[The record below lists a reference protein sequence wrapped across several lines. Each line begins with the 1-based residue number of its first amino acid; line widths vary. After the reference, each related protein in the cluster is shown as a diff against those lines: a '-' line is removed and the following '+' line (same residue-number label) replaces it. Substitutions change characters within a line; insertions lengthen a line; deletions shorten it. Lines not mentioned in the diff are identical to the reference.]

1 MLHCV
6 GHRVPLAPVGT
17 MGPFW
22 SGDSPFW
29 AAGERG
35 LVGCVQGRELGAC
48 LPRFIVLRSFSGT
61 ILVVS
66 TLDIVYDFRNM
77 PFVAA
82 FAAQKGLIK
91 QR

>member
-22 SGDSPFW
+22 LGDSPFR
-29 AAGERG
+29 AVEERG
-35 LVGCVQGRELGAC
+35 LVGCVQGRELGAR
-48 LPRFIVLRSFSGT
+48 LPRFILLRSFSGT
-61 ILVVS
+61 LLVVS
-66 TLDIVYDFRNM
+66 TLDIVYDFTHM

-82 FAAQKGLIK
+82 FAVQKGLIK